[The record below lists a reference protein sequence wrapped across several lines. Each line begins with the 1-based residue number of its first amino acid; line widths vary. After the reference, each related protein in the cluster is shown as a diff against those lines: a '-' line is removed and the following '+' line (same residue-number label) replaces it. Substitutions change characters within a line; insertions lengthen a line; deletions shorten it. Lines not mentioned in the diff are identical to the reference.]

1 MQNSKCKI
9 QNPFSTFHFS
19 LFIAAV
25 LLPLP
30 LLTSPL
36 HHDEALYAGWARL
49 IAGGIDPMLN
59 TVPVDKPPLFIYTL
73 AGFFKLF
80 GVGDVVARMPSLL
93 AHVATLWLVYR
104 VGAELYRPAVGL
116 IAALLLALSPFAV
129 LFAPTILTD
138 PLMVALAMA
147 SLLAAVRGK
156 SVWAGVWLALAV
168 ATKQQGIFFLPLTLA
183 FLVIHP
189 LPSPLCPVMGYPPA
203 RGRESPQVAGGG
215 RKILPFFLTLA
226 IGLALPLVWDMNR
239 TYRPG
244 FWLQSSLSYG
254 QVSLTVGHFG
264 ERLAGF
270 LNLLGFATAT
280 PALNIA
286 FAAGLVILLA
296 TSHWRQ
302 HARTDWLL
310 AGFSAGFVGLH
321 ALFTFQIWDRYML
334 GLMPLLALLAARVI
348 FVFHDFNPSTEIYRL
363 NFSRKDAK
371 NTKKKEWFK
380 VFATLRFGA
389 RQFVAIC
396 EYLCP
401 SVDENFRRVS
411 VSLWVSIAMLALTVT
426 LLAPATIR
434 ATRGEYPIGGD
445 HGAYTGAAE
454 VSAYLRGHIGANVTL
469 YQRWLGTHWRYY
481 LLGFPYDVRFWQSAD
496 ELAQFA
502 AANADGVQY
511 IAFPAWQSTTPAT
524 LSLAAVGLQMKLVF
538 KTYRPDGSPGVFL
551 YRIVPVD

>member
-1 MQNSKCKI
+1 MGNFVNDKGRMTTSKRH
-9 QNPFSTFHFS
+9 PFFTFHLS
-19 LFIAAV
+19 LFIVAV

-59 TVPVDKPPLFIYTL
+59 TVPVDKPPLFIYIL
-73 AGFFKLF
+73 AGFFKFF
-80 GVGDVVARMPSLL
+80 GVNDIVARMPSLL
-93 AHVATLWLVYR
+93 AHAATLWLVYW

-116 IAALLLALSPFAV
+116 IAALLLALSPFAL

-138 PLMVALAMA
+138 PLMIALAMA
-147 SLLAAVRGK
+147 ALLAAVRGK
-156 SVWAGVWLALAV
+156 SVWAGVWLSLAV
-168 ATKQQGIFFLPLTLA
+168 ATKQQGIFFLPLVLA
-183 FLVIHP
+183 FLVSHRRP
-189 LPSPLCPVMGYPPA
+189 SSAMTPSPIQEDTPLQRTGGWGE
-203 RGRESPQVAGGG
+203 GR
-215 RKILPFFLTLA
+215 RLLPFFLTLA
-226 IGLALPLVWDMNR
+226 IGLALPLGWDMNR

-264 ERLAGF
+264 DRLLGF
-270 LNLLGFATAT
+270 LRLLGFATAT

-302 HARTDWLL
+302 HIRTDWLL
-310 AGFSAGFVGLH
+310 AGFSAGFVALH

-348 FVFHDFNPSTEIYRL
+348 FIPL
-363 NFSRKDAK
+363 NLKINCTQITQLPHIFTDSS
-371 NTKKKEWFK
+371 KKYQRSPAL
-380 VFATLRFGA
+380 FASSMFYL
-389 RQFVAIC
+389 FV
-396 EYLCP
+396 
-401 SVDENFRRVS
+401 
-411 VSLWVSIAMLALTVT
+411 MLALTTT
-426 LLAPATIR
+426 LLAPATAR

-454 VSAYLRGHIGANVTL
+454 VSAYLRGHAGANVTL
-469 YQRWLGTHWRYY
+469 YQRWLGAHWRYY
-481 LLGFPYDVRFWQSAD
+481 LFGFPYDVRFWQSAG

-524 LSLAAVGLQMKLVF
+524 HSLAAVGLQLEPVF
-538 KTYRPDGSPGVFL
+538 KTYHPDGSPGVFL
-551 YRIVPVD
+551 YQITPVD